1 MNIRKKVI
9 LLLCVVG
16 LSVQAAFAQDVAL
29 KTNTLYWAAAT
40 PNLGLEVGLAPKWTL
55 DLGATYKPF
64 NINDDDY
71 ARFWFAQPEARYWFC
86 EKFEGHF
93 VGLHAHGV
101 SGGVGLDLL
110 LPVDRQHEG
119 TDAEVHGADAA
130 APYVG
135 AEARGLAA
143 HVVHELHG
151 LDSSRESGEILNHG
165 GCGELAARLHT
176 FVEHRGESS
185 PRSIDRSGISGRTS
199 AYYKAFYMFSVHIL
213 QK

>member
-40 PNLGLEVGLAPKWTL
+40 PNFGLEVGLAPKWTL

-93 VGLHAHGV
+93 VGLHAHGGQFY
-101 SGGVGLDLL
+101 SALNGTIYDGWMAGGGLTYGYDWILSPHWNLEAAVGI
-110 LPVDRQHEG
+110 G
-119 TDAEVHGADAA
+119 
-130 APYVG
+130 Y
-135 AEARGLAA
+135 
-143 HVVHELHG
+143 
-151 LDSSRESGEILNHG
+151 
-165 GCGELAARLHT
+165 ARLWYDKMPDGPCVKCIEKDFTNYFGLTKLALT
-176 FVEHRGESS
+176 FSY
-185 PRSIDRSGISGRTS
+185 I
-199 AYYKAFYMFSVHIL
+199 F
-213 QK
+213 